1 MTIIIKLKLI
11 KYKKIEETNKQ
22 NNSYKREKNHLVK
35 NLHLSLAGETC
46 AS

>member
-22 NNSYKREKNHLVK
+22 NNSYKIIW
-35 NLHLSLAGETC
+35 
-46 AS
+46 